1 MLNKLLIAIF
11 TPFITATNISRY
23 GVYGYILVGIVCV
36 CLCGVTALFLGVI
49 PISINNVFNGQSTF
63 EQHILIELR
72 LPRVLLALCVGAI
85 LAICGCITQGLFR
98 NPLADPSI
106 IGVSAGASAGASIVI
121 VLFSEQASYL
131 GGLSLVFFG
140 AFTGSVLAVFLVYRL
155 ATTSA
160 GTSVTTLLLAGIA
173 LTFFAGSLAS
183 FLQYLGDNDMLK
195 RLSLWRMGGFDHANY
210 THVALA
216 FSMLLILCA
225 VLPRFIKALNAFL
238 LGESQAFY
246 LGIPVKNTKRL
257 LIICVAAGVGLSV
270 ALAGTIAFVGLI
282 VPHIVRLCVGADHRL
297 VLPISACLGAC
308 LLIMTDTLART
319 VLQPEEIPVGL
330 ITSFIGAPIFMWLLK
345 THHHKVV
352 DP

>member
-1 MLNKLLIAIF
+1 MLSKLT
-11 TPFITATNISRY
+11 TPFFAAINASRY
-23 GVYGYILVGIVCV
+23 GVGLYVLMGTFCV
-36 CLCGVTALFLGVI
+36 LICAFSALFFGVI
-49 PISINNVFNGQSTF
+49 PISVADVFNAQATF

-121 VLFSEQASYL
+121 VLFSEQVSYF

-140 AFTGSVLAVFLVYRL
+140 AFIGSILAVFLVYRL
-155 ATTSA
+155 ATTAA

-216 FSMLLILCA
+216 ISMLLILCA
-225 VLPRFIKALNAFL
+225 ILPRFIKALNAFL

-246 LGIPVKNTKRL
+246 LGINVKVTKRV

-308 LLIMTDTLART
+308 LLILTDTLART

-330 ITSFIGAPIFMWLLK
+330 ITSFIGAPVFMWLLK